1 MNEISKY
8 FKEEWNKALFEKQNL
23 DNQMQIIDNEL
34 SKLEQQE
41 NDISV
46 REDNPDYVFQVD
58 CFEKR
63 MDEETLSSIAA
74 RRCELKERRLEL
86 EKLIEDKNVDINKFN
101 NLYDESIRHN
111 ENKIKADI
119 YDRIEFIIK
128 LMDSDI
134 QRAKIELTNFLKEER
149 TDAD

>member
-8 FKEEWNKALFEKQNL
+8 FREECNKALFEKQNL
-23 DNQMQIIDNEL
+23 DNQVQIIDNEL

-41 NDISV
+41 KDISV

-63 MDEETLSSIAA
+63 MDEKTLNSIAE
-74 RRCELKERRLEL
+74 RRCELKDSRLEL
-86 EKLIEDKNVDINKFN
+86 ERLIEEKNVDINKFSH
-101 NLYDESIRHN
+101 LYDESIRHSKKT
-111 ENKIKADI
+111 EKSDI

-134 QRAKIELTNFLKEER
+134 QRAKIELTNLLKEEEA
-149 TDAD
+149 DAD

>member
-63 MDEETLSSIAA
+63 MDEKTLNSIAE
-74 RRCELKERRLEL
+74 RRCELKDSRLEL
-86 EKLIEDKNVDINKFN
+86 EKLIEEKNVDINKFKH
-101 NLYDESIRHN
+101 LYDESIRHN
-111 ENKIKADI
+111 KKKEKSDI

-134 QRAKIELTNFLKEER
+134 QRAKIELTNFLKEEEA
-149 TDAD
+149 DAD

>member
-8 FKEEWNKALFEKQNL
+8 FKEEWNKALFVKQNL
-23 DNQMQIIDNEL
+23 DNQVQIIDNEL

-63 MDEETLSSIAA
+63 MDEKTLNSISK
-74 RRCELKERRLEL
+74 RRCELKDSRLEL
-86 EKLIEDKNVDINKFN
+86 EKLIEEKNVDINKFN
-101 NLYDESIRHN
+101 HLYDESIRHN
-111 ENKIKADI
+111 EKKEKSDI

-134 QRAKIELTNFLKEER
+134 QRAKIELTNFLKEEEA
-149 TDAD
+149 DAD

>member
-8 FKEEWNKALFEKQNL
+8 FKEEWNKALFVKQNL
-23 DNQMQIIDNEL
+23 DNQVQIIDNEL

-41 NDISV
+41 KDISV

-63 MDEETLSSIAA
+63 MDEKTLNSIAE
-74 RRCELKERRLEL
+74 RRCELKDSRLEL
-86 EKLIEDKNVDINKFN
+86 EKLIEEKNVDINKFSH
-101 NLYDESIRHN
+101 LYDESIRHN
-111 ENKIKADI
+111 EKTEKSDI

-134 QRAKIELTNFLKEER
+134 QRAKIELTNFLKEEEA
-149 TDAD
+149 DAD

>member
-8 FKEEWNKALFEKQNL
+8 FKEEWNRALFEKKNL
-23 DNQMQIIDNEL
+23 DNQVQMIDNEM

-58 CFEKR
+58 CFEKS
-63 MDEETLSSIAA
+63 MDEKSLQSIM
-74 RRCELKERRLEL
+74 ERRNEL
-86 EKLIEDKNVDINKFN
+86 ECSRQRLINLIEENNRQADKFRR
-101 NLYDESIRHN
+101 LYDESIKYN
-111 ENKIKADI
+111 YKSEYVNFC
-119 YDRIEFIIK
+119 DRIEFIIK

-134 QRAKIELTNFLKEER
+134 QRAKIELTNLLKEGKK
-149 TDAD
+149 DAD

>member
-8 FKEEWNKALFEKQNL
+8 FKEEWNKALFVKQNL
-23 DNQMQIIDNEL
+23 DNQVQIIDNEL

-63 MDEETLSSIAA
+63 MDEKTLNSIAE
-74 RRCELKERRLEL
+74 RRCELKDSRLEL
-86 EKLIEDKNVDINKFN
+86 EKLIETKEKELKYLND
-101 NLYDESIRHN
+101 
-111 ENKIKADI
+111 KIKVCAYGKQELYEI
-119 YDRIEFIIK
+119 TALENEIEDLKSK
-128 LMDSDI
+128 L
-134 QRAKIELTNFLKEER
+134 
-149 TDAD
+149 